1 MPDRK
6 NKRPAPKYNLQYGKS
21 SGSGKITQG
30 SYSVTENLSTRIKKK
45 LSNLLKMKK
54 GGSFSQ
60 HD

>member
-1 MPDRK
+1 MPDKK
-6 NKRPAPKYNLQYGKS
+6 NKKIEPKYNLQYGKG
-21 SGSGKITQG
+21 SGSGTITQG

-45 LSNLLKMKK
+45 LSSFLKMKK

>member
-1 MPDRK
+1 MPDK
-6 NKRPAPKYNLQYGKS
+6 KIKKSEPKYNLQYGKS
-21 SGSGKITQG
+21 SGSGTITQG

-45 LSNLLKMKK
+45 LSSFLKMKK